1 MKRRAAFTL
10 IEVLAVVLLT
20 GIVIGIALDFYLD
33 LSRASNRAAEQ
44 TRGTRRAATL
54 LDRIARDFA
63 SAVFLHKPDALDP
76 LAHPWIFLA
85 ESHGS
90 ELGADR
96 VKFVTRNHDPHRTA
110 VPESDLAVV
119 SYVLRRNQEGGLEL
133 WRSESPRLPESLDRE
148 FPAAGSDGEAL
159 LADGIAAFGL
169 TFLPSFDAQ
178 VEPKTSWDSSSL
190 VDAGELPAGVEIR
203 LAMADP
209 ARERPLEELTI
220 HRRRVMFVVRP
231 LDLEAML
238 GEGNGGG
245 DDDEKD
251 EDDLANKTVCDCID
265 CAALATNPSTARLLQ
280 EIGGQ
285 PARVWLPRVPAN
297 LREQVRPECR

>member
-44 TRGTRRAATL
+44 TRGTRRAAAV
-54 LDRIARDFA
+54 LDRIARDF
-63 SAVFLHKPDALDP
+63 SGAVFLHKPDAVDP

-85 ESHGS
+85 ESS
-90 ELGADR
+90 SAEFGAER
-96 VKFVTRNHDPHRTA
+96 VKFVTRNHDPRRTA

-119 SYVLRRNQEGGLEL
+119 SYALRRGEGGGLEL

-169 TFLPSFDAQ
+169 TFLDAQ
-178 VEPKTSWDSSSL
+178 TQPKSSWDSSTL
-190 VDAGELPAGVEIR
+190 VDASELPTGVEIR

-209 ARERPLEELTI
+209 THERPLEELTI
-220 HRRRVMFVVRP
+220 HRRRVLFAVRP

-238 GEGNGGG
+238 SAKDAGAEGE
-245 DDDEKD
+245 K
-251 EDDLANKTVCDCID
+251 DDLANKTVCDCID
-265 CAALATNPSTARLLQ
+265 CAAVSATPSGARLINQIRGQLFQ
-280 EIGGQ
+280 E
-285 PARVWLPRVPAN
+285 WLPRLPAHM
-297 LREQVRPECR
+297 RQQVRPECL

>member
-20 GIVIGIALDFYLD
+20 GIVMGIALNFYLD

-44 TRGTRRAATL
+44 TRGTRRAAAL

-63 SAVFLHKPDALDP
+63 GVVFLHKPDALDP

-85 ESHGS
+85 DSGGEF
-90 ELGADR
+90 GAER
-96 VKFVTRNHDPHRTA
+96 VKFMTRNHDPHRTA

-119 SYVLRRNQEGGLEL
+119 SYVLRRGEEGGLEL
-133 WRSESPRLPESLDRE
+133 WRSESSQLPESLDRE

-159 LADGIAAFGL
+159 LADGIAGFGL
-169 TFLPSFDAQ
+169 TFLPSFDAGAQ
-178 VEPKTSWDSSSL
+178 PKASWDSSSL
-190 VDAGELPAGVEIR
+190 VDAGELPAGVLIQ

-209 ARERPLEELTI
+209 AGERPLEELTI
-220 HRRRVMFVVRP
+220 HRRRVLFIVRP
-231 LDLEAML
+231 LDLAALL
-238 GEGNGGG
+238 GEGDAGGN
-245 DDDEKD
+245 DDEDKG
-251 EDDLANKTVCDCID
+251 DLSKKKVCDCVD
-265 CAALATNPSTARLLQ
+265 CAALSTNPSAAKLIQ

-285 PARVWLPRVPAN
+285 PAQVWLPRLPAN
-297 LREQVRPECR
+297 FRELVKPECL